1 MNNIQMTIV
10 EMNRKAIERSEID
23 AEVMGSE
30 VGKCWFCTIP
40 GTGRLII
47 TPEAPTSFWSTR

>member
-1 MNNIQMTIV
+1 MTIV